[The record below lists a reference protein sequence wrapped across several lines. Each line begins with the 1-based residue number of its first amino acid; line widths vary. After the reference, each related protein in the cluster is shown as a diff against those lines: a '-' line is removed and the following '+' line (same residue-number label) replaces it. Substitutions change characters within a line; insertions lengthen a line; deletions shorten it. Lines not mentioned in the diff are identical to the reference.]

1 MKDKLNSGMVKISH
15 WFRMNKL
22 SLNFE
27 KSKFMIIGSSRN
39 LNNLTFISI
48 EIQGPDIK
56 HADHFKY
63 LGATISST
71 LTCLILL
78 VILNF
83 FKDQPTSSLLTRI
96 KHLLPRHAQLHFYNS
111 LVIPIFDYADII
123 WGDKNNTVL
132 MENLQVLQ
140 NKAAKIILDRPLH
153 SSASDARGCFGWLD
167 LAQRRRFHRWLFVYK
182 SVNGLRS
189 YQIKMFMDIT
199 LVTKAISNYQL

>member
-132 MENLQVLQ
+132 MENLQVLRLLRSSSTGPCTLQ
-140 NKAAKIILDRPLH
+140 HLTLAAALVGWTSPNGDVSIADYLFIKV
-153 SSASDARGCFGWLD
+153 SMASD
-167 LAQRRRFHRWLFVYK
+167 H
-182 SVNGLRS
+182 
-189 YQIKMFMDIT
+189 IK
-199 LVTKAISNYQL
+199 